1 MKENKVNDNRMNF
14 IGIAILII
22 CFILF
27 YVLTTYF
34 LDKRVV
40 SNPVDNETHTEVVV
54 DDNKENEK
62 AIVNNLYND
71 VRIIYD
77 VVNTMFKVSQEEI
90 ITDEDIIYKKVINF
104 NEIMDNLFTING
116 KNDYLLTFADYFV
129 KEGEDVYLAGNLVNY
144 QTYFFRG
151 DDTGV
156 YIIDSN
162 SDNIKAIIYEKWT
175 SNNTNTLALMEIV
188 KENNKWLVDN
198 VDILSTK

>member
-40 SNPVDNETHTEVVV
+40 SNPVDKETHTEVVV
-54 DDNKENEK
+54 NDNKENEK

-77 VVNTMFKVSQEEI
+77 VVNTMFKVSQDEV
-90 ITDEDIIYKKVINF
+90 ITEEDIVYKKVINF
-104 NEIMDNLFTING
+104 NEIMDNLFTVNG
-116 KNDYLLTFADYFV
+116 KDDYLLTLADYFV

-151 DDTGV
+151 DDTSV

-162 SDNIKAIIYEKWT
+162 SDSIKAIIYEKWT
-175 SNNTNTLALMEIV
+175 SNNTNTLALMEFV

-198 VDILSTK
+198 VDILSAK